1 MRNHILNSLF
11 GADEILL
18 VPTWIITISI
28 LIIFI
33 FPLESNYVILP
44 IVAPG
49 NDCVVHPLILSTYFG
64 INAEVIVA
72 LFSW

>member
-1 MRNHILNSLF
+1 MIVSTF

-49 NDCVVHPLILSTYFG
+49 NACVLHPLIVSTYFG